1 MTTLQ
6 VQTTNL
12 FTMDNIHVIELSQYE
27 TPSLVETKTDE
38 FVGWG
43 DDNNYY
49 QFLID
54 TYTNSTTHH
63 SIINGVANMIYGK
76 GLDAT
81 DSSRKPDEYAQMKNI
96 FRPDDL
102 RRVVQDLKL
111 LGEGA
116 FQIFYKGNKVVEAK
130 HFPRQ
135 TLRPEKA
142 NDKGDVEAYYY
153 HHNWSEYKK
162 RDKLT
167 RMPVFKND
175 GEPKTKNEIL
185 IVRKYVTGYHYAS
198 PPDYV
203 PSIGYATLESEITSY
218 LINDVQNGFSGT
230 KIINFNNGVPDREK
244 QLEVK
249 SDVMQKLSGSTGEK
263 IIVAFN
269 NDAESKTTI
278 DDIPLNDAPAHYQY
292 LSDECSR
299 KIMQGHS
306 ITSPLLI
313 GIRDGNN
320 SLGSNADEIKHA
332 FQLFENVVIKPYQNL
347 LTDAIDIILSVND
360 ISLKAYFKTL
370 EPIEFQ
376 DAEQLMPEEEK
387 EKETGIKMSEQ
398 KICCSKDEA
407 FTDKH
412 GDILFEG
419 LKGEIISDEWE
430 VVEERDYSEENEVF
444 EQWADSHNNSEQ
456 KLYQVASQPS
466 GFSYLDKSSYKV
478 RYKYAV
484 GSRKAKKAGNTSRKF
499 CTDMM
504 AASRAGVVYR
514 LEDIDRASRD
524 LNFNAAELPMHNKQK
539 FDLFKHKGGIYCRHI
554 WKEVLYKLKVGKE
567 VSQDIKDYKKTKD
580 IPDSYN
586 PNPRGSKQS
595 KVPPINTP
603 TKGAYP
609 S

>member
-1 MTTLQ
+1 MLLTQKTNTLSMNNTHLIQ
-6 VQTTNL
+6 LGQYDMPKAIESRT
-12 FTMDNIHVIELSQYE
+12 DN
-27 TPSLVETKTDE
+27 
-38 FVGWG
+38 FVGYG
-43 DDNNYY
+43 EDNNYY
-49 QFLID
+49 QYLID
-54 TYTNSTTHH
+54 TYIESPTHH
-63 SIINGVANMIYGK
+63 SITNGVVNMIYGK
-76 GLDAT
+76 GLDAS
-81 DSSRKPDEYAQMKNI
+81 DSSKKPDEYAQMKTI
-96 FRPDDL
+96 FKPDEL

-116 FQIFYKGNKVVEAK
+116 FQIIYKGGKISEAK

-142 NDKGDVEAYYY
+142 NEKGDIEAYYY
-153 HHNWSEYKK
+153 SADWSKHRK

-167 RMPVFKND
+167 RMPVFSND
-175 GEPKTKNEIL
+175 GKPKTQSEIF
-185 IVRKYVTGYHYAS
+185 IVRRYVTGYHYVS

-203 PSIGYATLESEITSY
+203 GAIGYATLEAEISDY
-218 LINDVQNGFSGT
+218 LINDVQCGFSGT

-249 SDVMQKLSGSTGEK
+249 SDVMQKLTGSKGEK
-263 IIVAFN
+263 VLISFN
-269 NDAESKTTI
+269 STPEAKTTI

-292 LSDECSR
+292 LSDECAR
-299 KIMQGHS
+299 KLMIGHR
-306 ITSPLLI
+306 ITSPLLL

-332 FQLFENVVIKPYQNL
+332 FQLFDNVVIKPYQHL
-347 LTDAIDIILSVND
+347 LTDAIDTILSVNNVA
-360 ISLKAYFKTL
+360 LKTYFKTL

-376 DAEQLMPEEEK
+376 DTAQIVSKEEK
-387 EKETGIKMSEQ
+387 EEETGIKMSEDMT
-398 KICCSKDEA
+398 CCSEDEA
-407 FTDKH
+407 FTDEH

-419 LKGEIISDEWE
+419 LKGEIVNDEWE
-430 VVEERDYSEENEVF
+430 VVEEREYSEDNEVF
-444 EQWADSHNNSEQ
+444 EQWANSDSEQ

-524 LNFNAAELPMHNKQK
+524 LNFKAAELPMHNNQK

-567 VSQDIKDYKKTKD
+567 VSEDITDYKKAKD
-580 IPDSYN
+580 IPASYK
-586 PNPRGSKQS
+586 PSPRGSKQA
-595 KVPPINTP
+595 KVAPINSP